1 VRIWAPFL
9 LLLLADPSVLL
20 SQDVQVR
27 IYSAHPPSS
36 LAVLAIEGHLHW
48 KSCPTCQEQT
58 GQQLSVEAA
67 TMNTSAPGK
76 AAPTEFLITG
86 VYRLQPPNG
95 PTFSS
100 PFPLRIETPP
110 GGLVVIVTMPM
121 EPYVQHVL
129 MAESSVFQNAEALK
143 AMAVAAR
150 SYANKFTGQHSREGF
165 DFCDTTHCQ
174 VFYWRSITERIR
186 MATEATRGEYVSY
199 QGKAAATFYHQNCGG
214 TTAAA
219 SETWAQVSEP
229 YLSVHSD
236 NYCLTSGSLHWETTL
251 SHEQIDRALSKS
263 GLQPPQNWQALEISS
278 RNSSGRVSKVNL
290 SGGKP
295 ASFLL
300 SGSSL
305 RFALDRVL
313 GWNKIRSD
321 LYELRNSGGKVMF
334 SGRGAGH
341 GVGLCQAGAEEM
353 AREGKTY
360 KEILSF
366 YYPGTQVAKSEN
378 ETWQKR
384 SDERFDLIS
393 VDPGADSSIF
403 PVAEHVLSGAESN
416 VGWRVPFRVRLQVFS
431 SLDSYRNTT
440 GQPGWVAASTRGQ
453 TIRLQPLTDLR
464 RRSILESTLRHELYH
479 LLVEAR
485 ASRKTPL
492 WFREGLTL
500 YLASPAVP
508 DAPLSSLS
516 VGEIE
521 EILKHGDTR
530 ENTERAYVS
539 AHRIVADLV
548 QRYGKQTALG
558 WLSRGLPAD
567 VLRAPGEVPALTPRN
582 GAGEQPS
589 EKPQQIRREASKDQA
604 YRFASESRGAKIRRP
619 SHDFLCRQH
628 SQEGRENHNAPI
640 RKVSHG
646 FPPRCESLSPKTSKA
661 RTRSAG
667 EKGKDQTWNQNPP

>member
-1 VRIWAPFL
+1 
-9 LLLLADPSVLL
+9 
-20 SQDVQVR
+20 
-27 IYSAHPPSS
+27 
-36 LAVLAIEGHLHW
+36 
-48 KSCPTCQEQT
+48 CPEQT

-67 TMNTSAPGK
+67 TSASAATTSSSAAAK

-86 VYRLQPPNG
+86 VYKLQPPNG

-110 GGLVVIVTMPM
+110 GGLIVIVTMPM
-121 EPYVQHVL
+121 EQYVQHVL

-186 MATEATRGEYVSY
+186 LATEATWGEYVSY

-219 SETWAQVSEP
+219 SETWSHVSEP
-229 YLSVHSD
+229 YLSIHPD
-236 NYCLTSGSLHWETTL
+236 NYCLTSGGLHWETTL
-251 SHEQIDRALSKS
+251 THEQIDRALRKA

-278 RNSSGRVSKVNL
+278 RTGSGRVRTVNL

-305 RFALDRVL
+305 RFAVDRAL

-321 LYELRNSGGKVMF
+321 LYELRNSEGRVMF

-366 YYPGTQVAKSEN
+366 YYPGTQVTKPES

-393 VDPGADSSIF
+393 VDPGTDSSIF
-403 PVAEHVLSGAESN
+403 PAAERVLSEAENN

-453 TIRLQPLTDLR
+453 TIRLQPLAELR

-479 LLVEAR
+479 LLAETR

-500 YLASPAVP
+500 YLASPTVP
-508 DAPLSSLS
+508 DAAPSSLS
-516 VGEIE
+516 AGQIE

-558 WLSRGLPAD
+558 WLSGGLPAD

-582 GAGEQPS
+582 GTGEQPR
-589 EKPQQIRREASKDQA
+589 EKPQ
-604 YRFASESRGAKIRRP
+604 
-619 SHDFLCRQH
+619 
-628 SQEGRENHNAPI
+628 
-640 RKVSHG
+640 
-646 FPPRCESLSPKTSKA
+646 
-661 RTRSAG
+661 
-667 EKGKDQTWNQNPP
+667 